1 MEGNTV
7 IQYDT
12 LGLLSAW
19 PEPEQADAR
28 ALPSPP
34 TPPSYAVFRSK
45 ITASVNEVP
54 VIVAQDYYSLDCNG
68 SGGGGEAAAAPLP
81 AEEEEALRADPS
93 LETAWF
99 RPNARFKSPMV
110 QLHKGA

>member
-12 LGLLSAW
+12 LGLLSAS
-19 PEPEQADAR
+19 PQPEQADAGPP
-28 ALPSPP
+28 PSPP
-34 TPPSYAVFRSK
+34 TPPSYTVFRSK
-45 ITASVNEVP
+45 RTASVNEVP
-54 VIVAQDYYSLDCNG
+54 VVVAQDYYSLD
-68 SGGGGEAAAAPLP
+68 GGGEPAAAPLP
-81 AEEEEALRADPS
+81 AEEDEALRADPA